1 MVWIIKESNRRYPKS
16 ILAVDRSYT
25 HDSGAC

>member
-1 MVWIIKESNRRYPKS
+1 MVCIIKKSNRRYPKS

-25 HDSGAC
+25 HDSGAR